1 MTVIIKYP
9 EQNEK
14 TNKEFFLKKE
24 KELTNLDWAKWA
36 GWFDTDGCFSSYVDK
51 RNEDKKIHYKATLK
65 LADRQPVE
73 LFSETF
79 DVSLCYSEWQTMTPE
94 PYRNKYTAKIYNAT
108 MHADKSHWFTENV
121 YPYLLK
127 EEKKKF
133 ASELLG
139 YTPKSK
145 TMEEWT
151 EDEVIHYLA
160 TVIDGDGYVQVSKG
174 RQLLSLV
181 TVICSIDPQ
190 YLANLVAL
198 GANRI
203 NLNSK
208 FKKKSE
214 HLTKRGWVNKYI
226 LNIPCSKRSPHNFN
240 FFESL
245 IKDNVMTLD
254 RKKEKI
260 QKVVDSINLDKEK
273 FKTKE
278 MEIRS

>member
-36 GWFDTDGCFSSYVDK
+36 GWFDTDGSFSSYVDK
-51 RNEDKKIHYKATLK
+51 RNEDKKLQYKATLK

-79 DVSLCYSEWQTMTPE
+79 DVSLCYSEWQTITPE

-108 MHADKSHWFTENV
+108 IHADKSHWFTENV

-214 HLTKRGWVNKYI
+214 HLTKRGWINKYI
-226 LNIPCSKRSPHNFN
+226 LNITCSKRDPHNFN

-245 IKDNVMTLD
+245 LKDNVMTLD

-260 QKVVDSINLDKEK
+260 QKVLDSINLDKEK